1 MFNVSKAMTFLFL
14 PPGLIVLIILATIL
28 LLSLALRRQRT
39 QQTSPQ
45 HDQQLRRPQPG
56 ERLIQTAIVLLALAA
71 VLLYT
76 LSTEPVS
83 ELLLRPLERA
93 HPPLVLNSDAG
104 PASSPPSAGSISADS
119 MSAAAVESVVDADA
133 IIVLGAGTVSHS
145 PEEGGRTAPGV
156 ETQKRLSF
164 AYRIHR
170 ITGLPLITTGGP
182 PLATT
187 NSQPSAP
194 NAGAAMGRYLIALGA
209 SPDFVKTEETSR
221 NTYENALHVV
231 EQFGPENAILVTSAY
246 HMPRSVWVFQQ
257 RGLQVRPAPTDYKA
271 DADGYN
277 LWSFFPTMG
286 SLNDSYKALHEYVGI
301 VYYLLRFRG
310 IQ

>member
-1 MFNVSKAMTFLFL
+1 MFSVSKVMTFLFL
-14 PPGLIVLIILATIL
+14 PPGLFILIILATIL
-28 LLSLALRRQRT
+28 LLSLALRR
-39 QQTSPQ
+39 
-45 HDQQLRRPQPG
+45 DG
-56 ERLIQTAIVLLALAA
+56 VRLIKTALIVLVLTA

-76 LSTEPVS
+76 LSIEPVS
-83 ELLLRPLERA
+83 EILLHPLERA
-93 HPPLVLNSDAG
+93 HPPLVLNSDAA
-104 PASSPPSAGSISADS
+104 PASTPGSAESISADS
-119 MSAAAVESVVDADA
+119 MSADA
-133 IIVLGAGTVSHS
+133 IIVLGGGTVSHS

-182 PLATT
+182 PLAAS
-187 NSQPSAP
+187 NSRAGVR
-194 NAGAAMGRYLIALGA
+194 NAGAAMGRYLVALGA
-209 SPDFVKTEETSR
+209 SPESVNTEETSR
-221 NTYENALHVV
+221 NTYENALHVA

-257 RGLQVRPAPTDYKA
+257 IGLQVHPAPTDYKS

-277 LWSFFPTMG
+277 LWSFFPTMD

-301 VYYLLRFRG
+301 VYYLLRFRDTH
-310 IQ
+310 